1 MDNNLKVIVIGEL
14 FDKDG
19 NLKQKFVKHNL
30 ITNKGYD
37 FLCNAFANTTRPNPM
52 KYIAVGSDTVAPR
65 VTDIAL
71 GREVVR
77 QQAEFSHATN
87 TNFLTLGT
95 TLDAGVATGALTEA
109 GIFNAS
115 TGGDL
120 FDRVTFPVINKD
132 KLDTYRMTFN
142 ILFKESEV
150 V

>member
-1 MDNNLKVIVIGEL
+1 
-14 FDKDG
+14 
-19 NLKQKFVKHNL
+19 
-30 ITNKGYD
+30 
-37 FLCNAFANTTRPNPM
+37 M
-52 KYIAVGSDTVAPR
+52 KYIAVGSGTVAPK
-65 VTDIAL
+65 VTDTAL

-95 TLDAGVATGALTEA
+95 TLAAGVATGALTEA